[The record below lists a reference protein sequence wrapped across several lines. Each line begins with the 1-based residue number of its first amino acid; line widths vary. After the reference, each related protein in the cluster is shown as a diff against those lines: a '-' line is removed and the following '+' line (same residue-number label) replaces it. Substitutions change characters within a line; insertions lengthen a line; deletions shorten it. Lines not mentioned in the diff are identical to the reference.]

1 MEKQDEMNK
10 RDEALANWLD
20 EVLEQPENH
29 QTQEDGSI
37 LYGYHGQPSTV
48 KELFQEKWH
57 DFKIALGMLWSM
69 KNPFDEHRPVLI
81 LAIRALRPDL
91 YAIAFPFRF
100 YGEIL
105 INLFSSERR
114 KYAISSYKDS
124 TLYAILVEV
133 GVICIWSVVVILVV
147 LVLKAFGVNI

>member
-29 QTQEDGSI
+29 QTMEDGSI
-37 LYGYHGQPSTV
+37 LYGYHGQPNTV

-69 KNPFDEHRPVLI
+69 KNPFDEHRPVLV

-105 INLFSSERR
+105 INLFSPGRR
-114 KYAISSYKDS
+114 KFAISSFKDS

-133 GVICIWSVVVILVV
+133 GVICIWSVIVILVV
-147 LVLKAFGVNI
+147 LVMKALGVNI

>member
-1 MEKQDEMNK
+1 MENQDGMNQ

-37 LYGYHGQPSTV
+37 LYGYNGQPGTFR
-48 KELFQEKWH
+48 ELLQEKWH
-57 DFKIALGMLWSM
+57 DIKTALGMLWSM

-81 LAIRALRPDL
+81 LALRALRPDL

-105 INLFSSERR
+105 INLFSPDKR
-114 KYAISSYKDS
+114 KYAISSFKDS

-133 GVICIWSVVVILVV
+133 GVICIWSVIVILVV